1 MTRTGGIFRTG
12 LLPVCLAVLATAPVG
27 AAFAQ
32 GQQQY
37 DTPLYTTSA
46 PTEVDKNYGLPTFGM
61 PGADMPQQKTM
72 APEKK
77 PEDSATPDF
86 FKDAKEI
93 ALPQRPRSTS
103 TGSSSSE
110 TPLYTTTEGSTTDD
124 MDTTSGKRASSDLA
138 PDSGYT
144 TR

>member
-1 MTRTGGIFRTG
+1 MTRSGTFRTG
-12 LLPVCLAVLATAPVG
+12 LMPVCLAVLAAAPAG
-27 AAFAQ
+27 AAVAQ

-46 PTEVDKNYGLPTFGM
+46 PAEVDKNYGLPTFGM

-93 ALPQRPRSTS
+93 ALPQRPPSTS
-103 TGSSSSE
+103 TGSSTE
-110 TPLYTTTEGSTTDD
+110 TPLYTTNEGSTTGD
-124 MDTTSGKRASSDLA
+124 MDTTSGKRASSDTA